1 MKIIYSKN
9 YDKCLKELKKKHRNN
24 ELEVLNDILDIIKSS
39 DNYNELKSNPLTYIY
54 DFEELRE
61 DKSGFC
67 SFKLSRSGGKT
78 RLIVRPRDN
87 TIVLEVVYISLDHY
101 KDFNPKGVMLYD
113 E

>member
-9 YDKCLKELKKKHRNN
+9 YDKCFKELKKKHRTA
-24 ELEVLNDILDIIKSS
+24 ELEVLNEILDMIKST
-39 DNYNELKSNPLTYIY
+39 DNYNELKSNPLAYIY

-67 SFKLSRSGGKT
+67 SFKLSKSGGKI
-78 RLIVRPRDN
+78 RLIVRPCDN
-87 TIVLEVVYISLDHY
+87 TITLEVVYISLDHY
-101 KDFNPKGVMLYD
+101 KDFNPKGVMLND